1 MRHSDV
7 FLQRVDVSKH
17 VWAVVTVERR
27 NIGELQQGE
36 SRRRRRAHVSSTAA
50 VSFAHVFVE
59 VVERRQ
65 GVQAEVTRMALLR
78 FICVDGL
85 QMDLQHRQAVEVSLR
100 TVRARVRDFTPVP
113 SSTCSDRQTNFYV
126 KNTTSF

>member
-7 FLQRVDVSKH
+7 FLQRVDVSEH

-27 NIGELQQGE
+27 DVGELQQRE
-36 SRRRRRAHVSSTAA
+36 SRRRRAHVSPAAA

-65 GVQAEVTRMALLR
+65 GVEAEVTRVALLR
-78 FICVDGL
+78 FVGVDGL

-100 TVRARVRDFTPVP
+100 TVRAGVGDFTPVP
-113 SSTCSDRQTNFYV
+113 SSTCRDRQTNFY
-126 KNTTSF
+126 F